1 MASMA
6 GRAKKTLATIALP
19 LPGASL
25 GCGSKQA
32 RPATPA
38 ASASASVA
46 TKMPPA
52 KPSAAPPPRPADAAE
67 AAAYY
72 RQQRARV
79 EQPDGSDV
87 AQIDFT
93 RLRRGRLYAG
103 EPGISN
109 DLMGELRSALD
120 KPKPEELLAITTKM
134 LAADPTDLRA
144 QLVSASALHETG
156 ATAKADAHV
165 ALAKALL
172 ESIAHS
178 GDGRSFQSP
187 WVVYQVKEEYEFLEV
202 LGLAVGGQHLEQQ
215 GERAYDVLNVQ
226 NPDTGAQ
233 GKAYFDVTEL
243 FAEEARGVSGG

>member
-6 GRAKKTLATIALP
+6 GRAKKTLTIGTLGLLCATF
-19 LPGASL
+19 
-25 GCGSKQA
+25 GCASKQGP
-32 RPATPA
+32 PATPA
-38 ASASASVA
+38 AAPTASATKPAPA
-46 TKMPPA
+46 TPSPPPPA
-52 KPSAAPPPRPADAAE
+52 RPTDAAD

-72 RQQRARV
+72 RQQRARL

-87 AQIDFT
+87 TNIDFA

-103 EPGISN
+103 EPGIPN
-109 DLMGELRSALD
+109 ELMGELRSALD
-120 KPKPEELLAITTKM
+120 KPKPEELLVITGKM
-134 LAADPTDLRA
+134 LTADPTDLRA
-144 QLVSASALHETG
+144 HLVSASALHETG

-165 ALAKALL
+165 VLAKALL

-202 LGLAVGGQHLEQQ
+202 LGLAVGGQNLEQR
-215 GERAYDVLNVQ
+215 GERAFDVLSVQ
-226 NPDTGAQ
+226 NPDSGAQ

-243 FAEEARGVSGG
+243 FAEEGRTVSGG

>member
-1 MASMA
+1 MP
-6 GRAKKTLATIALP
+6 GRAQNTFRTILFILPCATLACA
-19 LPGASL
+19 
-25 GCGSKQA
+25 SKQTPA
-32 RPATPA
+32 ATPA
-38 ASASASVA
+38 AAPTASAA
-46 TKMPPA
+46 PKAAPA
-52 KPSAAPPPRPADAAE
+52 KPSAASPSRPADAAD

-72 RQQRARV
+72 RRERARL

-87 AQIDFT
+87 TNLDFA

-120 KPKPEELLAITTKM
+120 KPKPEELLAITAKM

-144 QLVSASALHETG
+144 HLVSASALHETG
-156 ATAKADAHV
+156 ATAKADGHV
-165 ALAKALL
+165 VLAKALL

-215 GERAYDVLNVQ
+215 GERAYDVLSVQ

-243 FAEEARGVSGG
+243 FAEEGRTLSGG